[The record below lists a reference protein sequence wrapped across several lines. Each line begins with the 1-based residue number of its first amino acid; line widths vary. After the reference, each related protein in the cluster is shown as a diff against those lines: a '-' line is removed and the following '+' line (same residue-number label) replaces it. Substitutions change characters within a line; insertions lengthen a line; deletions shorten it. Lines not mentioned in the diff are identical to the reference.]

1 MCGSSFF
8 HCEIVHN
15 LLMKSGTFCSGW
27 VKKLSEAYY
36 LFCFA
41 KGDPAPDGE
50 PGFGLIEGQ
59 KLLRIPF
66 RELVM
71 VVSKVPLED
80 FAGPGAEERLNKV
93 EWVTP
98 RALRHGQVVQEM
110 NALTPVL
117 PARFGTLFSSEQKLI
132 SLAESNYDSIIEF
145 LELIRDKDEWAI
157 RGYLDLDRLKTTLFQ
172 KRIKTL
178 DIDLSSLSPGVRYF
192 REKQIQAE
200 VEKEI
205 ASWVNEQTRKIE
217 SSLVTISSHLQ
228 ARKAHKNAFDENNK
242 ELVANWAVL
251 LNKTDYEKLGEL
263 VLAINSS
270 PDYDGLELTISGPWP
285 PYSFAPA
292 LEMENW

>member
-1 MCGSSFF
+1 MG
-8 HCEIVHN
+8 E
-15 LLMKSGTFCSGW
+15 
-27 VKKLSEAYY
+27 KLSEAYY
-36 LFCFA
+36 FFCFA
-41 KGDPAPDGE
+41 KSGPAPDGE
-50 PGFGLIEGQ
+50 PGFGLVEGQ
-59 KLLRIPF
+59 KLFRIPF

-80 FAGPGAEERLNKV
+80 FAGPGAEERLNNV

-110 NALTPVL
+110 CALSPVL

-157 RGYLDLDRLKTTLFQ
+157 RVYLDRDRLKATLFQ
-172 KRIKTL
+172 KRIDIL

-200 VEKEI
+200 VEKDI
-205 ASWVNEQTRKIE
+205 SSWVNEKIQKVAT
-217 SSLVTISSHLQ
+217 SLDSISSQLQ

-251 LNKTDYEKLGEL
+251 LNKSDFQKLQEL
-263 VLAINSS
+263 VFATNSNS
-270 PDYDGLELTISGPWP
+270 DCDGLELTISGPWP
-285 PYSFAPA
+285 PYSFAPP